1 MAAPYLPEP
10 QNKLVAE
17 IATVILDYRD
27 HQEKFV
33 KFELMCGLTL
43 KVDPIAGQIRLT
55 PRAKEERFR
64 CKDDGLKASAGSDR
78 DAFFAAVETFARSEA
93 LLAWNGIT
101 PAGDF
106 QMVREL
112 SGNFAYPTMSV
123 DLAYRRRGD
132 SDEYRANMVF
142 IGFPDGDT
150 ADAFAAQRS
159 HLIK

>member
-1 MAAPYLPEP
+1 
-10 QNKLVAE
+10 V
-17 IATVILDYRD
+17 
-27 HQEKFV
+27 
-33 KFELMCGLTL
+33 
-43 KVDPIAGQIRLT
+43 T
-55 PRAKEERFR
+55 PRAREEQFR
-64 CKDDGLKASAGSDR
+64 CKDAALKASAGTDR
-78 DAFFAAVETFARSEA
+78 DAFFAAVETFARSAA
-93 LLAWNGIT
+93 LLAWNGET

-123 DLAYRRRGD
+123 ELGYRRRGD

-150 ADAFAAQRS
+150 ADSFAAERA

>member
-1 MAAPYLPEP
+1 MAAPHLPEP

-27 HQEKFV
+27 KPEKFV

-43 KVDPIAGQIRLT
+43 KVEPIAGRIRLT
-55 PRAKEERFR
+55 PRAKEEQFR
-64 CKDDGLKASAGSDR
+64 CKDTALKASAGTDR
-78 DAFFAAVETFARSEA
+78 AAFFAAVETFARSAA
-93 LLAWNGIT
+93 LLAWNGET
-101 PAGDF
+101 PDGDF

-112 SGNFAYPTMSV
+112 SGNFAHPTMSV
-123 DLAYRRRGD
+123 ELGYRRRGD

-150 ADAFAAQRS
+150 ADAFAATRA

>member
-27 HQEKFV
+27 KPEKFV

-64 CKDDGLKASAGSDR
+64 CKDAALKASAGSDR
-78 DAFFAAVETFARSEA
+78 DAFFAAIETFARSEA

-112 SGNFAYPTMSV
+112 SGNFAHPTMSV
-123 DLAYRRRGD
+123 ELAYRRRGD

-150 ADAFAAQRS
+150 ADAFAAQRA

>member
-1 MAAPYLPEP
+1 MAAPHLPEP

-27 HQEKFV
+27 TPEKFV

-43 KVDPIAGQIRLT
+43 KVEPIAGRIRVT
-55 PRAKEERFR
+55 PRAREEQFR
-64 CKDDGLKASAGSDR
+64 CKDAALKASAGTDR
-78 DAFFAAVETFARSEA
+78 DAFFAAVETFARSAA
-93 LLAWNGIT
+93 LLAWNGET

-123 DLAYRRRGD
+123 ELGYRRRGD

-150 ADAFAAQRS
+150 ADSFAAERA

>member
-27 HQEKFV
+27 KPEKFV

-43 KVDPIAGQIRLT
+43 KVEPIAGQIRLT
-55 PRAKEERFR
+55 PRAKDERFR
-64 CKDDGLKASAGSDR
+64 CKDGPLLASAGSDR
-78 DAFFAAVETFARSEA
+78 AAFFAAVDTFARSAA

-101 PAGDF
+101 PKGDF

-112 SGNFAYPTMSV
+112 SGNFTHPTMSV

-132 SDEYRANMVF
+132 SDEYRANMFF

-150 ADAFAAQRS
+150 ADAFAADRA